1 MHNGK
6 VNVKLLK
13 VYGTKTTI
21 LQYILKGGVSQWG
34 WWSGGWGRSLKELGV
49 ESIKTC
55 LKPAQGRTGRR
66 GGAGLGNKLLCI
78 GGAAEHLPN
87 GLGDGVAVDA
97 VDLEQLVRFA
107 TAGDVGNGQTLQVE
121 SGLVD
126 HG

>member
-1 MHNGK
+1 MAG
-6 VNVKLLK
+6 L
-13 VYGTKTTI
+13 T
-21 LQYILKGGVSQWG
+21 
-34 WWSGGWGRSLKELGV
+34 
-49 ESIKTC
+49 
-55 LKPAQGRTGRR
+55 

-107 TAGDVGNGQTLQVE
+107 TAWNVGNRQTVQVE